1 MSRYLQR
8 KIKRYICKCLQWLS
22 MGGTSREFFMCL
34 LKGRMSYSLFS
45 AGITDY
51 HILSCLKN
59 LASHSSIEVQW
70 AQLISLL
77 WVSSGQNQGVCQ
89 PGLLPEVSGGKC
101 FSRFFYIVERIP
113 LHVILR
119 SKPPIFLLAVT
130 RGSSSQFLEPV
141 RILWLIAPFIFKV
154 HNSGWKLSHALHLFC
169 LLSVRLFSDWIQLEK
184 FLCF

>member
-8 KIKRYICKCLQWLS
+8 KIKRYICKFLQWLS
-22 MGGTSREFFMCL
+22 LGGTSREFFMCL
-34 LKGRMSYSLFS
+34 LRGRLSYSLFS

-51 HILSCLKN
+51 HTLSCLKN
-59 LASHSSIEVQW
+59 LASHSSIEFQW

-77 WVSSGQNQGVCQ
+77 WVSSGQNQGMCQ

-101 FSRFFYIVERIP
+101 FSRFFYIVERIL